1 MKPRSSAVFRICG
14 EILWCDHLNEGT
26 LTWYRFLFYNSRVS
40 WNEIW
45 DFSWI
50 FIFGTLACYKHWSYI
65 YLKILE
71 RLGVVATMYYHL
83 PNLTETFQT
92 FNVTW
97 HWVCCRI
104 PMMWKCRTIQKK
116 PLPQYFWNVLT
127 FLSLW
132 VKFWGV
138 TTEIYNNSLSHN
150 DFPIVL
156 HIKYGSSNFC
166 NFWVS
171 RLLMYDVNIQIKP
184 IQQYFRLVLFSLFI
198 ICLYPVD
205 VTIQKLG
212 SQYLKITCYYLS
224 TWSL

>member
-1 MKPRSSAVFRICG
+1 MYLIWRRHFR
-14 EILWCDHLNEGT
+14 HLMLHGIEFVG
-26 LTWYRFLFYNSRVS
+26 
-40 WNEIW
+40 
-45 DFSWI
+45 
-50 FIFGTLACYKHWSYI
+50 
-65 YLKILE
+65 
-71 RLGVVATMYYHL
+71 
-83 PNLTETFQT
+83 
-92 FNVTW
+92 
-97 HWVCCRI
+97 RI
-104 PMMWKCRTIQKK
+104 PMMWKCQTIQKK

-156 HIKYGSSNFC
+156 HIKYGSSNF
-166 NFWVS
+166 WVC

-212 SQYLKITCYYLS
+212 SQYLKITWYYLS